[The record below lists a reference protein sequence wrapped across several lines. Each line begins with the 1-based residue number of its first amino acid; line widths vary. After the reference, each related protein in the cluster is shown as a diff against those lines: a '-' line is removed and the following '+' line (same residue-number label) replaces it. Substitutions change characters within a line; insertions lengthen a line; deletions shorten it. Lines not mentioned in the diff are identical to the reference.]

1 MILVHVTVLISGHTN
16 QTQKRVHYVL
26 LRYGEEHKFGSLTA
40 FPVGYKDEHEF
51 LK

>member
-1 MILVHVTVLISGHTN
+1 MVIQTK
-16 QTQKRVHYVL
+16 TQKRVHYVL

>member
-1 MILVHVTVLISGHTN
+1 MILVHVTGLISGHTN
-16 QTQKRVHYVL
+16 QNTKACSLCSAYI
-26 LRYGEEHKFGSLTA
+26 EERKFGSLTT